1 MRHAT
6 ILFSLLFALGCD
18 APAAESQGK
27 NYRVKPGESLFAIA
41 ERTYGNGLEWPRIW
55 EANPWVDP
63 DRLRAGE
70 TIYLPA
76 REKSDA
82 WGDPGNRSAY
92 APRPADFESPAGEE
106 ADNSTRVHMNP
117 GSATPGLGVFRDLA
131 NNVSGKT
138 VLGLT
143 LEKAILVLFIVFML
157 HALVEV
163 VLVWLAANITFV
175 KDVSFKKS
183 MKAIFMTEMLT
194 FTTLVALAVVGILLL
209 YLGTDPGHQASGA
222 QLFPTLEGYLRSP
235 TGLALACFAIL
246 GLYIILSLRFLPQ
259 VFGVPMSQGITLMTL
274 AILIPHLIGMYLV
287 GQRTGIIQ

>member
-1 MRHAT
+1 
-6 ILFSLLFALGCD
+6 
-18 APAAESQGK
+18 
-27 NYRVKPGESLFAIA
+27 
-41 ERTYGNGLEWPRIW
+41 
-55 EANPWVDP
+55 
-63 DRLRAGE
+63 
-70 TIYLPA
+70 
-76 REKSDA
+76 
-82 WGDPGNRSAY
+82 
-92 APRPADFESPAGEE
+92 
-106 ADNSTRVHMNP
+106 
-117 GSATPGLGVFRDLA
+117 VFRDLA

-143 LEKAILVLFIVFML
+143 LEKAIMVLFIIFML

-209 YLGTDPGHQASGA
+209 YLGTDPAPQAAGGA

-235 TGLALACFAIL
+235 TGMALACFAVL
-246 GLYIILSLRFLPQ
+246 ALYIILSLRFLPQ